1 MKTKRE
7 MKNTNKGF
15 TLIELIVTVA
25 IIAIFLGVI
34 LMFVTTG
41 SNTYRST
48 SSTAKVQM
56 ETQETFD
63 RIEDMIIDVNRSLY
77 YANGSGDSI
86 GTEIKNDIKNSGD
99 GNSTDNKT
107 FIVCNEY
114 KNGNNTSQYICD
126 VLDWDKEEETIYYS
140 QREYKADS
148 SEDSDTQ
155 IASFSSEDENAAV
168 VVDDGNDGEKNVRDK
183 KTKIERSVLA
193 TGILDFRADVSKVES
208 DKIVRFQLSTENGTK
223 QIETLHSISLR
234 NKVKIKKPS
243 DSFDSTDSTDVGI
256 KISYA
261 PDSMDQGSSDN
272 LRWSLS
278 GNGSIDPTTITWT
291 VVDNSQNGYFPSAD
305 RTNGKLTINDDATGT
320 ITVKVSAKTTTGKTI
335 ESAPWT
341 IKINEKNTGVT
352 PTPVPAKPKN
362 LQITPGAIT
371 VAAGAAYDVSTITQG
386 LVNVIYSDGSVKT
399 LTDGVTWS
407 VNGSGASLA
416 NNKVNVDASANSFEM
431 TASVTVDEQTLTGT
445 LTVNVAKITLNTPSG
460 TYNTGNERPQIS
472 YTYTIAGATTDLA
485 LDALTVNCSKQDST
499 ASGYTAGSKFTNDD
513 VGSWTM
519 NISYDLSGNQYQ
531 YGVVAASSTFTVEKS
546 NTGTGEIILSDDM
559 IYDTVVPIKNNST
572 VTTCSFTCSLYNA
585 TQFHLRLPE
594 NSDINSAVV
603 TWSLK
608 DNDDTV
614 SISPVDDGREQ
625 NATIQ
630 MSTECR
636 HGFTLIAEYIQ
647 YKWVN
652 GIRTEDFKF
661 RAERTFNVM
670 NGLSLELYNANGKQ
684 IQNNEVVTAG
694 DKYTLKAYI
703 NSYDINGKVSKI
715 LVLPETVSG
724 EFSGVFLENDN
735 IVPIKV
741 TEDKKGWTVVPV
753 VEGKRNLIVRVQ
765 HVEESN
771 LYNGYNYQLEMTMPL
786 EVKLPELKADIITS
800 EPQGKEKPIEV
811 YLQLLD
817 ANNQPVERNVEWI
830 CYYGGNFDQKT
841 SLSGVGNKVV
851 FTPTITGTIT
861 IQAQYKPDGYG
872 YVTKTVNKEIKIPS
886 AN

>member
-1 MKTKRE
+1 MKTKKE

-25 IIAIFLGVI
+25 IIAIFSGVI
-34 LMFVTTG
+34 LTFVTTG

-371 VAAGAAYDVSTITQG
+371 VAAEAAYDVSTITQG

-531 YGVVAASSTFTVEKS
+531 YGVVAASSTFTVAKS
-546 NTGTGEIILSDDM
+546 DFEIGEIILANNEM
-559 IYDTVVPIKNNST
+559 YDTVM
-572 VTTCSFTCSLYNA
+572 VTERENDYACSLYGQDHAFTLKHNGKDLEPYWNA
-585 TQFHLRLPE
+585 EAKWYLKNAVNGISITETDAAFNAKLIMDPE
-594 NSDINSAVV
+594 VI
-603 TWSLK
+603 K
-608 DNDDTV
+608 
-614 SISPVDDGREQ
+614 
-625 NATIQ
+625 
-630 MSTECR
+630 C
-636 HGFTLIAEYIQ
+636 GFTLCVDYVQ
-647 YKWVN
+647 YKGYNKDVVDFKVHAERSFKVTTGITLHMTDSNGIEIKEGENVQLGETYLISVSVDVYDVN
-652 GIRTEDFKF
+652 GEYNPIYVTPENGDFLG
-661 RAERTFNVM
+661 RGDGVLENNGPSIPVTSDNTGWVYTPTAEGPKTLDITLAKIGQNNIVNKYNYNFEAHMSFNVV
-670 NGLSLELYNANGKQ
+670 A
-684 IQNNEVVTAG
+684 
-694 DKYTLKAYI
+694 DK
-703 NSYDINGKVSKI
+703 N
-715 LVLPETVSG
+715 
-724 EFSGVFLENDN
+724 
-735 IVPIKV
+735 
-741 TEDKKGWTVVPV
+741 
-753 VEGKRNLIVRVQ
+753 
-765 HVEESN
+765 
-771 LYNGYNYQLEMTMPL
+771 
-786 EVKLPELKADIITS
+786 
-800 EPQGKEKPIEV
+800 QG
-811 YLQLLD
+811 
-817 ANNQPVERNVEWI
+817 
-830 CYYGGNFDQKT
+830 
-841 SLSGVGNKVV
+841 
-851 FTPTITGTIT
+851 
-861 IQAQYKPDGYG
+861 
-872 YVTKTVNKEIKIPS
+872 
-886 AN
+886 